1 MTSYLKHLK
10 FLLFLFLVAC
20 AAPQPTSNIDTILEN
35 FHDANSEYVMVTAH
49 RAAHKIH
56 PENSLPAIKHSISL
70 GIDIVELDVK
80 TTKDN
85 IPVLMHDV
93 SGINRTT
100 NGSGKVEDYTL
111 EELKKFRLINPD
123 GTLSEETIPTFE
135 EALNLIHGN
144 IMVDVDLKTDNVKPI
159 VEMVKKTETQKYVF
173 YYNNNYNIL
182 KEVLNLDENA
192 MLMPYASS
200 YEMADSALNLFSPEV
215 VHINPSFYSLKV
227 SSSITYNKARIWIN
241 ALGDT
246 DAMIREG
253 KTGEAMDKLLLYKAN
268 IIQTD
273 EPEIVLSY
281 LISKGLH
288 N

>member
-1 MTSYLKHLK
+1 MTSYTKHLK

-20 AAPQPTSNIDTILEN
+20 AAPQPKSSIDTILEN
-35 FHDANSEYVMVTAH
+35 FHNSKSEYVMVAAH

-56 PENSLPAIKHSISL
+56 PENSLPAIKHSIAL

-85 IPVLMHDV
+85 IPVLMHDG
-93 SGINRTT
+93 SINRTT

-111 EELKKFRLINPD
+111 EELKKFRLINPN
-123 GTLSEETIPTFE
+123 GTLSEESIPTFE
-135 EALNLIHGN
+135 EVLNLIHGN

-159 VEMVKKTETQKYVF
+159 VETVKKTKTQKYVF
-173 YYNNNYNIL
+173 YFDNDYDVL
-182 KEVLNLDENA
+182 KEVLNLDKNA
-192 MLMPYASS
+192 MLMPRAYS
-200 YEMADSALNLFSPEV
+200 YEMADSALNMFSPEV
-215 VHINPSFYSLKV
+215 VHIEPSFYSLKV
-227 SSSITYNKARIWIN
+227 SSSIRYNEARIWIN
-241 ALGDT
+241 ALGET
-246 DAMIREG
+246 DAMIRKGE
-253 KTGEAMDKLLLYKAN
+253 TGEAMDKLLLYNAN